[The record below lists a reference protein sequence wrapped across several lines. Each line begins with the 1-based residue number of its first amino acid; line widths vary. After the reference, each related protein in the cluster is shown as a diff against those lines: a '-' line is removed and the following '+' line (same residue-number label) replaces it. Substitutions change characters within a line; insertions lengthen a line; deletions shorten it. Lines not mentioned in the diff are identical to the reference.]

1 MKGAT
6 KALEVGE
13 GLGAPF
19 FWWED
24 LPFPVS
30 CYFLWDIFLN
40 ATECLVLPLGLSYLI
55 CRRLMAFQKV
65 ELGIK

>member
-40 ATECLVLPLGLSYLI
+40 ATECLVLPQLPHL
-55 CRRLMAFQKV
+55 
-65 ELGIK
+65 